1 MRVRA
6 GLSLRLPGR
15 KCPFILSDALTGGTI
30 QWQCSPVVMHW
41 VELLWVVATG
51 FSPGREYI
59 GGGSRDKLQIGPQNL
74 DTWDTKKVEQRSM
87 KLQENESVQTTLNF
101 MKVASF
107 CFEPSRRGKVAS
119 FASSKLFMIVFFFSA
134 KFTDMNLCNWL
145 SVFDPISTMINFVL
159 RHAVPKSFTPHDPTN
174 GRGKLRLWSRR
185 CRQTV

>member
-1 MRVRA
+1 MPRWLL
-6 GLSLRLPGR
+6 LSPSCAWDL
-15 KCPFILSDALTGGTI
+15 
-30 QWQCSPVVMHW
+30 VYHW
-41 VELLWVVATG
+41 GCQAESVLLYFELLWPVAQFRDNALTMDCAVVGLVVTG
-51 FSPGREYI
+51 G
-59 GGGSRDKLQIGPQNL
+59 
-74 DTWDTKKVEQRSM
+74 KVEQRSL

-159 RHAVPKSFTPHDPTN
+159 RHAVPKSSTPHDPTN
-174 GRGKLRLWSRR
+174 GRGKLKQWSRR
-185 CRQTV
+185 CRQTI